1 MKTKRKKEEIKNKK
15 QKTKKNGGNDKV
27 NIVESGTIK
36 ITGDFKKYFEN
47 YQSMIANSEKLEQH
61 YDKFWNNVYY
71 NDTYLFYKYAI
82 QYYQDICNGKTCN
95 GFTKTI
101 NTKLITG
108 KCDFTDERMRQ
119 KFINQKNA
127 NIDKIY
133 LDDLCEFTVQ
143 IINNLDRVFQICPK
157 LPFSIIVYRH
167 ETRGINDPLLQIK
180 KGDFYRNNNFMS
192 TTINPWY
199 MNNETNIIEAIQ
211 FYQEDSN
218 DLIEVQMEII
228 LPEKT
233 MAYYINYP
241 FGIYELDNIEKYD
254 GLYEFE
260 ILLQRNNIFKIIET
274 QKINDVFFITMELIM
289 QYKHNF
295 NSVEKETTLFVLPDI
310 INKKKQQQ
318 NLMDNNS
325 YIKYDNYK
333 KENFI
338 ANQRYDF
345 YKEMCEK
352 VKKRTPNK
360 YFTEVNNYNIRLH
373 QILRIKT
380 KNLIE
385 WKIKKPSYSKKKYPN
400 FTEKGFNK
408 IYETFVKLTTQ
419 YKPQNTN
426 TIYVNSKTPFMS
438 YNFQNLENKLI
449 KTTEINNEIF
459 KIEYPLIITKKMSAS
474 IFGDIE
480 YFICD
485 KKGNNA
491 KMYDNYF
498 SIDHSFPITIIIKYV
513 GDVSYHPTQMYDGIT
528 FDVQE
533 MQIKKVNKIQLATQT
548 FFYLVEATKPDEVVN
563 VAK

>member
-1 MKTKRKKEEIKNKK
+1 MLKTKKRKEEIK
-15 QKTKKNGGNDKV
+15 KTKKIGGNDRE
-27 NIVESGTIK
+27 NTRTIK

-47 YQSMIANSEKLEQH
+47 YQAMIANSEKLEQH

-82 QYYQDICNGKTCN
+82 QYYQDICNGKTCD

-157 LPFSIIVYRH
+157 LPFAIIVYRH

-199 MNNETNIIEAIQ
+199 MNDETTIIEAIQ

-318 NLMDNNS
+318 NLMDDNS

-360 YFTEVNNYNIRLH
+360 YFTGVNNYNIRLQ

-400 FTEKGFNK
+400 FTEKVFNK
-408 IYETFVKLTTQ
+408 IYETFLKLTTQ
-419 YKPQNTN
+419 YKSQNTN

-438 YNFQNLENKLI
+438 YNFKNLENKLI

-474 IFGDIE
+474 IFGDIDI
-480 YFICD
+480 FICD

-513 GDVSYHPTQMYDGIT
+513 GDVSYYPTQLYDGIT